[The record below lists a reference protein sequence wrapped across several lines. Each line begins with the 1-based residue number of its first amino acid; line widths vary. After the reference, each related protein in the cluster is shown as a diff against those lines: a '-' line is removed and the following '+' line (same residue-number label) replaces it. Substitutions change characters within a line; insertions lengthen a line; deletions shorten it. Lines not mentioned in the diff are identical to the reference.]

1 MNGGWRAFVH
11 TVRPCGNDE
20 DSGNRHRRLLRQ
32 AHRGS
37 SDEGAFGD
45 GIRPRRVGARGD
57 LLRLAVEAVCG
68 HDVGVPEA
76 SHYAA
81 MEPSFGYMRG
91 PTFRSSLWAEAIM
104 PAQPQASAR
113 YVRSDDSQIGFLF
126 TQFGVG

>member
-1 MNGGWRAFVH
+1 MSTRFDLAGTMKILVTGTAGFLGKH
-11 TVRPCGNDE
+11 IA
-20 DSGNRHRRLLRQ
+20 
-32 AHRGS
+32 AHLTRGHS
-37 SDEGAFGD
+37 VTGF
-45 GIRPRRVGARGD
+45 D
-57 LLRLAVEAVCG
+57 LGESA
-68 HDVGVPEA
+68 PEA
-76 SHYAA
+76 TCCGSPSKQSAVTMWVSRQTSHHAA